1 MGTGRTANTVNL
13 ILELCEQVM
22 SKNEVFI
29 YCTVVIGQNYPSHYA
44 WRNLEE
50 ETNGDGKEL
59 GERAGVGGG
68 ITSPS

>member
-1 MGTGRTANTVNL
+1 
-13 ILELCEQVM
+13 M